1 METSIE
7 TNNSCRFILSDNE
20 GNISYDKT
28 FSNITCIPGRTSLAS
43 ILIDTSNTVGLGLA
57 KYIAVGTDATGAT
70 VNDTKLW
77 AETHRSAIDTDLSTQ
92 TTITTKVYARFWLG
106 EAYTVSEA
114 GLFIDAS
121 ATSSADTWSL
131 LCRSIPSP
139 AIVKTT
145 DKVLTLEWSI
155 VMNNYVL

>member
-70 VNDTKLW
+70 VNDTKL
-77 AETHRSAIDTDLSTQ
+77 
-92 TTITTKVYARFWLG
+92 
-106 EAYTVSEA
+106 
-114 GLFIDAS
+114 
-121 ATSSADTWSL
+121 
-131 LCRSIPSP
+131 
-139 AIVKTT
+139 
-145 DKVLTLEWSI
+145 
-155 VMNNYVL
+155 